1 MSLSSD
7 LTLFGV
13 DLARFWR
20 SFQLGVRQLFYGEEA
35 GIHAVL
41 FPAARV
47 VLDDIRL
54 IQAGDLELEV
64 DKHGDSSTATAFV
77 LPEDLTLRRL
87 EKLPSKA
94 EIYIEEAIAQLAAMS
109 SPFESGDTVW
119 GWRLVSRD
127 EASLEIDMAI
137 ASRRGISEYLQHLS
151 EGSVALADGAEI
163 WASGD
168 NPPIVMRGFGEGQ
181 RVDQYQ
187 RILLELGAKFALALL
202 IGLLVLFLPSAWLS
216 IKAGQLEAHL
226 YETENRAGSVTATR
240 SNLVNA
246 QNSLSGVQTYFEDR
260 LLYHDWLNA
269 IANFTPDNV
278 YFYRMSLESDQ
289 LTVNGFAENAADY
302 QGRLAASGLF
312 SDLFSPTAFAFD
324 SRAGLERFTLTMS
337 FEAVER

>member
-13 DLARFWR
+13 DLTRFWR
-20 SFQLGVRQLFYGEEA
+20 SFQLGFRQLLYGEEA
-35 GIHAVL
+35 GIHAAL

-54 IQAGDLELEV
+54 SEEGDLEWEV

-87 EKLPSKA
+87 EQLPLKA
-94 EIYIEEAIAQLAAMS
+94 ETYIEEAIAQLAVMS

-127 EASLEIDMAI
+127 KVGLEVDMAI

-151 EGSVALADGAEI
+151 AGSVALADGAEV

-168 NPPIVMRGFGEGQ
+168 NPPIVMRGFGESQ
-181 RVDQYQ
+181 RVEQYQ
-187 RILLELGAKFALALL
+187 RMLLGLGAKFALAML

-216 IKAGQLEAHL
+216 IKAGQLEAVL
-226 YETENRAGSVTATR
+226 DETENRSSGVTATR
-240 SNLVNA
+240 SSLVSA
-246 QNSLSGVQTYFEDR
+246 QNSLRGVQTYFEDR

-269 IANFTPDNV
+269 IAHLTPDSV
-278 YFYRMSLESDQ
+278 YFYRMSLESGQ
-289 LTVNGFAENAADY
+289 LTINGFAENAADY